1 MNNNILSAHNLSI
14 GYIDKNGISTTVLR
28 SFSLDIQQN
37 EMVLILGASGT
48 GKSSLLRCLAGLQEP
63 FSGSLKTSNTTQT
76 AFVFQSPTLLPWLTV
91 AENVAFGLN
100 FKQRKQDKQLNIQ
113 DILNK
118 VGLGDW
124 GHKKPAELSGGMASR
139 VALARA
145 YARCPDLIFLDEP
158 FAALDAFTKN
168 SMQNLLKRLVTTHH
182 TACIMVT
189 HDIDEALHL
198 ADRILLLGQGRLIDE
213 WQLNEHFIRKNNDIG
228 YQSIRSEILN
238 ALSQAQENTQQ
249 INTVDFVI

>member
-1 MNNNILSAHNLSI
+1 M
-14 GYIDKNGISTTVLR
+14 
-28 SFSLDIQQN
+28 
-37 EMVLILGASGT
+37 
-48 GKSSLLRCLAGLQEP
+48 
-63 FSGSLKTSNTTQT
+63 
-76 AFVFQSPTLLPWLTV
+76 
-91 AENVAFGLN
+91 
-100 FKQRKQDKQLNIQ
+100 NIQ

-213 WQLNEHFIRKNNDIG
+213 WQLNEHFIRKNNNIG